1 MLALCLDLEGILV
14 PEVWVNVADRT
25 GIDALRRTTR
35 DEPDYNRLMSYRLAI
50 LDENNITIDDITSA
64 IDSMEPLEGARD
76 FLESLQR
83 RWPTLILSDTFSQFA
98 SPLMAK
104 LGHPTLLCH
113 TLLIDDSGRV
123 FDWKIRTED
132 QKRKTVEALRGM
144 NYQVIAVG
152 DSYNDTTMLSEA
164 SAGILFRPPDN
175 VIDEFPQFPVTRDY
189 AELMDAIE
197 SAATDLGELWA

>member
-1 MLALCLDLEGILV
+1 MLAVCLDLEGVLI
-14 PEVWVNVADRT
+14 PEIWINVAERT
-25 GIDALRRTTR
+25 GVEALRRTTR

-113 TLLIDDSGRV
+113 TLLIDDSGRI

>member
-83 RWPTLILSDTFSQFA
+83 RRPTLILSDTFSQFA

-113 TLLIDDSGRV
+113 TLMIDDSGRI

>member
-1 MLALCLDLEGILV
+1 M
-14 PEVWVNVADRT
+14 NVADRT

-113 TLLIDDSGRV
+113 TLLIDDSGRI

-175 VIDEFPQFPVTRDY
+175 VIDECPQFPVTRDY

>member
-113 TLLIDDSGRV
+113 TLLIDDSGRI

-175 VIDEFPQFPVTRDY
+175 VIDEFPQVPLTRDY

>member
-64 IDSMEPLEGARD
+64 IESMEPLEGARD

-113 TLLIDDSGRV
+113 TLLIDDSGRI

>member
-113 TLLIDDSGRV
+113 SLLIDDSGRI

-164 SAGILFRPPDN
+164 SAGILIRPPDN

>member
-1 MLALCLDLEGILV
+1 MLALCLDLEGIRV

-113 TLLIDDSGRV
+113 TLLIDDSGRI

>member
-83 RWPTLILSDTFSQFA
+83 RRPTLILSDTFSQFA

-113 TLLIDDSGRV
+113 TLLIDDSGRI

-175 VIDEFPQFPVTRDY
+175 VIDEFPQFPVTRDN

>member
-14 PEVWVNVADRT
+14 PEVWVNVAERT

-50 LDENNITIDDITSA
+50 LDENDITIDDITSA
-64 IDSMEPLEGARD
+64 IESMEPLEGARD

-98 SPLMAK
+98 SPMMAK

-113 TLLIDDSGRV
+113 TLLIDDSGRI

-164 SAGILFRPPDN
+164 SAGILFRPPAN

>member
-64 IDSMEPLEGARD
+64 IDSMEPLEGARN

-113 TLLIDDSGRV
+113 TLLIDDSGRI

>member
-25 GIDALRRTTR
+25 GIEALRRTTR

-113 TLLIDDSGRV
+113 TLLIDDSGRI

>member
-76 FLESLQR
+76 FLGSLQR

-113 TLLIDDSGRV
+113 TLLIDDSGRI

>member
-14 PEVWVNVADRT
+14 PEVWVNVAERT

-50 LDENNITIDDITSA
+50 LDEHNITIDDITTT
-64 IDSMEPLEGARD
+64 IESMEPLEGARY

-98 SPLMAK
+98 SPMMAK

-113 TLLIDDSGRV
+113 TLVIDDTGRII
-123 FDWKIRTED
+123 DWTIRTED
-132 QKRKTVEALRGM
+132 QKRKTVAALRSM
-144 NYQVIAVG
+144 NYQVISVG

-164 SAGILFRPPDN
+164 SAGILFRPPEN
-175 VIDEFPQFPVTRDY
+175 VVEEFPQFPVTRDY
-189 AELMDAIE
+189 VELMEAIE

>member
-113 TLLIDDSGRV
+113 TLLIDDSGRI

-175 VIDEFPQFPVTRDY
+175 VVEEFPQFPVTRDY

>member
-113 TLLIDDSGRV
+113 TLMIDDSGRI

-152 DSYNDTTMLSEA
+152 DSYNDTTMLSDA

>member
-152 DSYNDTTMLSEA
+152 DSYNDATMLSEA

>member
-1 MLALCLDLEGILV
+1 MLALCLDLAGILV

-113 TLLIDDSGRV
+113 TLLIDDSGRI

-152 DSYNDTTMLSEA
+152 DSYNDTTMLSTA

-175 VIDEFPQFPVTRDY
+175 VVDEFPQFPVTRNY
-189 AELMDAIE
+189 AELTEAIE
-197 SAATDLGELWA
+197 SAARDLGEHWK

>member
-113 TLLIDDSGRV
+113 TLLIDDLGRI

>member
-14 PEVWVNVADRT
+14 PEVWVNVAERT

-50 LDENNITIDDITSA
+50 LDEHNITIDDITST
-64 IDSMEPLEGARD
+64 IESMEPLEGARD

-113 TLLIDDSGRV
+113 TLVIDDTGRII
-123 FDWKIRTED
+123 DWTIRTED
-132 QKRKTVEALRGM
+132 QKRKTVAALRSM
-144 NYQVIAVG
+144 NYQVISVG

-164 SAGILFRPPDN
+164 SAGILFRPPEN
-175 VIDEFPQFPVTRDY
+175 VVEEFPQFPVTRDY
-189 AELMDAIE
+189 VELMEAIE

>member
-113 TLLIDDSGRV
+113 TLLIDDSGRI

-164 SAGILFRPPDN
+164 STGILFRPPDN

>member
-35 DEPDYNRLMSYRLAI
+35 DEPDYNRLMSYRLSI

-113 TLLIDDSGRV
+113 TLLIDDSGRI

-152 DSYNDTTMLSEA
+152 DSYNDTTMLSDA

>member
-83 RWPTLILSDTFSQFA
+83 R
-98 SPLMAK
+98 
-104 LGHPTLLCH
+104 
-113 TLLIDDSGRV
+113 
-123 FDWKIRTED
+123 
-132 QKRKTVEALRGM
+132 
-144 NYQVIAVG
+144 
-152 DSYNDTTMLSEA
+152 
-164 SAGILFRPPDN
+164 
-175 VIDEFPQFPVTRDY
+175 
-189 AELMDAIE
+189 
-197 SAATDLGELWA
+197 

>member
-113 TLLIDDSGRV
+113 TLLIDDSGRI

-189 AELMDAIE
+189 VELMDAIE

>member
-113 TLLIDDSGRV
+113 TLLIDDSGRI

-152 DSYNDTTMLSEA
+152 DSYNDTTMLSDA

>member
-113 TLLIDDSGRV
+113 TLMIDDSGRI

>member
-113 TLLIDDSGRV
+113 TLLIDDSGRI

-175 VIDEFPQFPVTRDY
+175 VIDEVPQFPVTRDY

>member
-35 DEPDYNRLMSYRLAI
+35 DDPDYNRLMSYRLAI

-113 TLLIDDSGRV
+113 TLLIDDSGRI

>member
-113 TLLIDDSGRV
+113 TLLIDDSGRI

-175 VIDEFPQFPVTRDY
+175 VIDEFPQVPVTRDY

>member
-83 RWPTLILSDTFSQFA
+83 RWPTLILSDPFSQFA

-113 TLLIDDSGRV
+113 TLLIDDSGRI

>member
-1 MLALCLDLEGILV
+1 
-14 PEVWVNVADRT
+14 
-25 GIDALRRTTR
+25 
-35 DEPDYNRLMSYRLAI
+35 
-50 LDENNITIDDITSA
+50 
-64 IDSMEPLEGARD
+64 
-76 FLESLQR
+76 
-83 RWPTLILSDTFSQFA
+83 
-98 SPLMAK
+98 MAK

-113 TLLIDDSGRV
+113 TLLIDDSGRI

>member
-113 TLLIDDSGRV
+113 TLLIDDSGRI

>member
-14 PEVWVNVADRT
+14 PEVWVNVAERT

-50 LDENNITIDDITSA
+50 LDENDITIEDITSA
-64 IDSMEPLEGARD
+64 IESMEPLEGARD

-98 SPLMAK
+98 SPMMAK

-113 TLLIDDSGRV
+113 TLEIDDSGRI
-123 FDWKIRTED
+123 FDWTIRAED
-132 QKRKTVEALRGM
+132 QKRKTVAALRSM
-144 NYQVIAVG
+144 NFQVIAVG

-164 SAGILFRPPDN
+164 SAGILLRPPDY
-175 VIDEFPQFPVTRDY
+175 VVEEFPQFPVTRDSV
-189 AELMDAIE
+189 ELMQAIE
-197 SAATDLGELWA
+197 TAATDLGEHWK